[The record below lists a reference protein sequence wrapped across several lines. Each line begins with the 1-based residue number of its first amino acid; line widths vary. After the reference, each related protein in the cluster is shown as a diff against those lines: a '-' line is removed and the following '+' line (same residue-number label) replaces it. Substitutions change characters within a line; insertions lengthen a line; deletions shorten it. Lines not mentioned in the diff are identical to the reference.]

1 MVDMGEANYVIG
13 IEILRDRSRGV
24 LGDKL
29 SEKQCPRNNME
40 REEMKKI
47 PYASVMGSLMYAQT
61 CRRLDIS
68 FAIGMLGRYQSD
80 PGFEH
85 WKAAKKVMRYLQGR
99 KDYMLTYKIS
109 EQLEIVGYSNSN
121 YGGCLD
127 SLKSTSGFVFMLA
140 NGAIS

>member
-1 MVDMGEANYVIG
+1 MQTCSSGVAP
-13 IEILRDRSRGV
+13 ILK
-24 LGDKL
+24 GDKL

-68 FAIGMLGRYQSD
+68 FAIGMLGRYQSY

-85 WKAAKKVMRYLQGR
+85 
-99 KDYMLTYKIS
+99 
-109 EQLEIVGYSNSN
+109 
-121 YGGCLD
+121 
-127 SLKSTSGFVFMLA
+127 
-140 NGAIS
+140 